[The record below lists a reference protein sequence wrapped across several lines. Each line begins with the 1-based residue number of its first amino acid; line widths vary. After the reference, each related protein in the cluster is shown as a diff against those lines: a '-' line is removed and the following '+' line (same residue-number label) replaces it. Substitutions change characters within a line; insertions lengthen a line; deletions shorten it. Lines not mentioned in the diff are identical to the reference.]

1 MNKADYMKPPY
12 THLEIDKLRLKREIE
27 KTYMLALVDYILRK
41 YGMDDMADRIKQE
54 HAFKCRRIEG

>member
-1 MNKADYMKPPY
+1 MKPPY
-12 THLEIDKLRLKREIE
+12 THLEIDKLRLKRDIE